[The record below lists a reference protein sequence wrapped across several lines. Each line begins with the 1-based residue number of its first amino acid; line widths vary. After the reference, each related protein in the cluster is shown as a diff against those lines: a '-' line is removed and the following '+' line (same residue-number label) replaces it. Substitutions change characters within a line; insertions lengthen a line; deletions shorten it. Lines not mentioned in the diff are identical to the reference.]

1 MKDFEKHGA
10 RCISTVLS
18 VLMLVSLIPVGTIFA
33 SAATNYYYKYN
44 PDYTTPNYTSTFE
57 EAWSEAQTSANGCV
71 GILSDVTPSSTLSTP
86 TNKRLTLELNGH
98 KINRNKLT
106 SSAGEDY
113 NVINVSEGST
123 LTVYGGTKA
132 NPKPSC
138 TNSFTYYSGNSSTAT
153 GTVTNKGLITGG
165 RNTLN
170 GGGIAVEK
178 SGTLNLY
185 YTAVSGNRADDGN
198 LTIGGYGGGVALRGD
213 YAKLNMHDSE
223 VSYNFAEAGGG
234 VCVRDAEYT
243 NITLER
249 TDSSAET
256 SSIMHNVA
264 TDDGG
269 GIAVSGSSDNCKI
282 KGDGDAEQGDRKSK
296 IEGNSATDN
305 GGGIYLDSENVVVDG
320 FDIDYNYAGNGGGMY
335 LDDETC
341 SVKNCYLYNNNTAG
355 DGGAI
360 YNDNDATT
368 LDTIR
373 IMNNTASKKGD
384 GVYSYGTVDIALA
397 GKCVIKSNDTQN
409 LYLDHNVAQNSY
421 IDHSLSKGSEVYVT
435 YGSDHV
441 AQLTKKSGTYD
452 DSFFYSDASG
462 YYFKWFPH
470 DSTGDHNDRNIYRV
484 SGTKPS
490 KVTPTAISQRTMA
503 TSFTYQDEPVIRG
516 IFEYPNFVDESMDCE
531 ASYYYSDGYFKD
543 SPKTYNEH
551 LATLSIN
558 MTMAAMYSNIGG
570 SGSDSAEYR
579 DKSNNIRQMMSDI
592 GCKDEDIFV
601 NDFNVRRPTN
611 KTIGV
616 CISSKSLPDGE
627 KLVIVAVRGGGY
639 EAEWASNV
647 SIGSTDEANGFRDAA
662 NTVFS
667 ELQGYLNRKNI
678 DGSDSKTKYWIA
690 GFSRA
695 GATANL
701 TAKRVVDA
709 YDTSGERTFA
719 YPVEAP
725 KGALKSEATLA
736 NATGKYRCIHNVLN
750 FCDLVPWVAPG
761 GMGFARYGVDHYVP
775 GAATTVTPYS
785 TNYGTVADNG
795 LWNVGDSNYR
805 AQKAKMLTQL
815 KAMNDDVVYDDYF
828 HMATI
833 QYIGGV
839 LTDNFIAESD
849 KTHSGTT
856 NMSPETWIPKFWS
869 AFQGWGFDFDG
880 DASTTSGSKPDK
892 QVTINTGSKIRT
904 NFASTVVKGSKSFQT
919 ALAEVMSMVFG
930 MEAEKKEKLMGCT
943 DGLIDR
949 IGTTKLIGIYTNFI
963 NTTFSGMIGS
973 SDFDET
979 VEDIWTALTALSTED
994 EAKGYHSLTEYLT
1007 EDELEEL
1014 HSALPAILYPVLEF
1028 LAQDYENY
1036 NQDHIGTLAY
1046 NATRLIQNHYP
1057 EVAASWIRT
1066 YDSYYDN
1073 DTTPVTLAAGTGG
1086 KKKPHYPAVEVKS
1099 NSTGE
1104 VTTYD
1109 GTASIIK
1116 VNPLDEIRIVPN
1128 DSDYKNTGE
1137 GIYYCYPNA
1146 VLENERGWHA
1156 FSDAIVFDN
1165 LNADSGTD
1173 DTFTI
1178 DTFSAHYDM
1187 AADGTKTVGKTSA
1200 FDSTKRTYTF
1210 KVVEKIEPTAAPTE
1224 PQATEPETSAPTQ
1237 PATTA
1242 PAGSYMSGKYYTALQ
1257 NVSLTGNNRTD
1268 IVNIA
1273 KSQIGYMEGNNEN
1286 QLDGLTTN
1294 GSGNY
1299 TEYGRWYGLQDMWCA
1314 MFVSWCANQAGV
1326 DTSVIP
1332 KTASTV
1338 TALNYFIK
1346 QGTAHTRASIAAG
1359 EYTPKTGD
1367 IIFYKSERNTAITN
1381 HIGIVTSFSGTTI
1394 NAIEG
1399 NTSSATISTN
1409 GGCVRSKSYSIT
1421 NTFIV
1426 YVCSPKYPSD
1436 LSSVNNVEFNS
1447 TKYDYRSWSNA
1458 DNRWGDRT
1466 IGSGTN
1472 TVGAS
1477 SGITTAA
1484 LKLAVQAGLKN
1495 ASDYNVADF
1504 VTEMNRKNG
1513 YTASGAM
1520 YWDVAKST
1528 LGFDGVEAN
1537 LVPENTDG
1545 LSFDDEKQQII
1556 NRILEGKHMAL
1567 YVADSKGVKS
1577 WVAVDEAMT
1586 LSTGEIYIMDAT
1598 TDLDSNADVRAKDK
1612 YESLRRIACFTG
1624 GQIAYELIG
1633 SDDYRIWH
1641 KYDPRWKE
1649 TNLGGEYDVY
1659 AKGDLIIASTKL
1671 AIQAGLKNPQLYN
1684 INSAITDTKKGANSG
1699 FSSAGNMYWADAAQ
1713 ALGFDSYN
1721 ANLLSSGTYSSIG
1734 YYNTIKDYIN
1744 AGKHM
1749 VILLNDDKT
1758 HNGEQIWVAV
1768 DEARTLSS
1776 GYIWVWRSNA
1786 DAADGG
1792 EKSGDNM
1799 WRLDALSDS
1808 FKRVACFTGGETKT
1822 VEDHLVYLPGS
1833 FNGWR
1838 ENREM
1843 VQGEDGKCRKTV
1855 YLPKG
1860 NYEFKVLAD
1869 GYWYGNNGTITNT
1882 NIDTNDG
1889 NGWSFDGDGNNC
1901 TLSVTYDEGGYFTFI
1916 FNPPGYASYE
1926 RHLLVTYSAEPPQQ
1940 GDVDPIIDTGAE
1952 DYRKWNLTDE
1962 RWANDSLNKTDSVF
1976 MNDSRSGYGDLYVA
1990 AAKLMVLT
1998 GKATPETIDP
2008 GKLAA
2013 QTKTNST
2020 SGEFDWDDYAK
2031 VSGLKKV
2038 NKSLIP
2044 NGTYETRLGGKTGT
2058 NSGKTLKQ
2066 YILDNHYHL
2075 FIRIDDFSGGYGWA
2089 LVDEAMTAS
2098 ATGGEIYVWL
2108 SRSTSSKGTD
2118 DNPVLLSS
2126 ISTTFKRVAA
2136 FSGGNTVVQTTFSG
2150 NNGAEVSGEY
2160 SFNDM
2165 TAEIN
2170 SGDYVPYGAV
2180 VTVNGTPA
2188 EGYEYDGWTHTA
2200 SEPVSTSGSLSY
2212 TATVAA
2218 TVTYRTKAIEN
2229 SVSYSPEAHFTY
2241 AANNPTSAAAG
2252 TSVSFT
2258 ITPDTDYV
2266 ATVFVEATDGAPVS
2280 ITKSSNTYS
2289 FTMPNSNVN
2298 VSVEMN
2304 YEDYRTWSRTDS
2316 RWAETK
2322 LGTSSYNVG
2331 GATAGM
2337 GDLVVAVTKLSKQ
2350 AGSNVTDVND
2360 AAARLKAGGGLGST
2374 GMLDWAGTVNSNMG
2388 FTSYKRVRAG
2398 GTVAQMTSEITAG
2411 ISSGRRYVLQTD
2423 SEGWVAVDE
2432 SQTALTGDVYVMSSG
2447 DNADGNADIKLSE
2460 ITDSVSG
2467 YAYFTG
2473 GSAPSQTE
2481 RTVTFTGSEHIGVSA
2496 SYTVGE
2502 NTYNL
2507 TSGDKVYD
2515 GMTVSFKAEAEAG
2528 FEFEDWICSVN
2539 PDQKYGAELVVT
2551 VTDDVTVTCTEREDI
2566 LLMGDANDDG
2576 TVDIKDVT
2584 YIQKYLVGLVDEL
2597 SSKQRGF
2604 ADVNHDSLVTI
2615 RDATLIQ
2622 MYLAGKVTEL

>member
-1 MKDFEKHGA
+1 MKIIKSHVT
-10 RCISTVLS
+10 RYISVVL
-18 VLMLVSLIPVGTIFA
+18 VILMIVSLIPAGTVFVN
-33 SAATNYYYKYN
+33 AAETNYYYKYN
-44 PDYTTPNYTSTFE
+44 PDYTTLNYTSTFE
-57 EAWSEAQTSANGCV
+57 EAWNEAQTSANGVV
-71 GILSDVTPSSTLSTP
+71 GILSDVTLTSTP
-86 TNKRLTLELNGH
+86 ATSKNKSLTLELNGH
-98 KINRNKLT
+98 KLNRNKLT
-106 SSAGEDY
+106 SGAGGDC

-132 NPKPSC
+132 NPKPSS
-138 TNSFTYYSGNSSTAT
+138 TNSFTYYSGSNTTAT

-185 YTAVSGNRADDGN
+185 YTAVSGNRADDGAA
-198 LTIGGYGGGVALRGD
+198 TIGGYGGGIALRGD

-223 VSYNFAEAGGG
+223 VSYNFAEVGGG
-234 VCVRDAEYT
+234 VCVRDAKYT

-441 AQLTKKSGTYD
+441 AQLTKKPGTYD

-462 YYFKWFPH
+462 YYFKWFPRD
-470 DSTGDHNDRNIYRV
+470 DSGAHNDRNIYRV

-490 KVTPTAISQRTMA
+490 KVTPADISQRTTS

-516 IFEYPNFVDESMDCE
+516 IFEYPNFVDESKDCE
-531 ASYYYSDGYFKD
+531 ATYYYSDGYFKD
-543 SPKTYNEH
+543 SAKTYNEH
-551 LATLSIN
+551 LATLSAN

-647 SIGSTDEANGFRDAA
+647 SIGATDEANGFRDAA
-662 NTVFS
+662 NIVFS
-667 ELQGYLNRKNI
+667 ELKKYMSRKDI
-678 DGSDSKTKYWIA
+678 DAADSKTKYWVA

-695 GATANL
+695 GATSNL
-701 TAKRVVDA
+701 TAKRIVDA

-719 YPVEAP
+719 YPIEAP
-725 KGALKSEATLA
+725 KGALKSEATPA
-736 NATGKYRCIHNVLN
+736 NASGKYRCIHNVLN

-775 GAATTVTPYS
+775 GAATSVTPYS
-785 TNYGTVADNG
+785 TSYGTVADNA
-795 LWNVGDSNYR
+795 LWNVGSNLYQT
-805 AQKAKMLTQL
+805 QKAKMLAQL

-833 QYIGGV
+833 KYIGGV
-839 LTDNFIAESD
+839 LTDNFIKESD
-849 KTHSGTT
+849 TNHSGSA
-856 NMSPETWIPKFWS
+856 NMSVEAWIPKFWS
-869 AFQGWGFDFDG
+869 AFQGWAFDFDG
-880 DASTTSGSKPDK
+880 NASETSGSKPDK
-892 QVTINTGSKIRT
+892 QVSVNSGSAIRR
-904 NFASTVVKGSKSFQT
+904 NYAETVVKGSKSFQT
-919 ALAEVMSMVFG
+919 ALAYVMNLVFG
-930 MEAEKKEKLMGCT
+930 MEPERKEKLMGCF
-943 DGLIDR
+943 DGIIDR

-963 NTTFSGMIGS
+963 NKTFSGMIGS

-979 VEDIWTALTALSTED
+979 VEDIWTALTVLSTAD
-994 EAKGYHSLTEYLT
+994 EAKGYHSIAEYLT
-1007 EDELEEL
+1007 EDELDEL
-1014 HSALPAILYPVLEF
+1014 HQALPAILYPVLEF

-1036 NQDHIGTLAY
+1036 DQDHIGTLAY

-1057 EVAASWIRT
+1057 EVAASWIRS

-1073 DTTPVTLAAGTGG
+1073 DTNPVTFAA
-1086 KKKPHYPAVEVKS
+1086 KEKPHYPAVEVK
-1099 NSTGE
+1099 NYKTGT
-1104 VTTYD
+1104 VTSYD
-1109 GTASIIK
+1109 GTSETIT
-1116 VNPLDEIRIVPN
+1116 VNERDEIRLVPN
-1128 DSDYKNTGE
+1128 NNEYKNTGE

-1146 VLENERGWHA
+1146 ASEDERGWHA
-1156 FSDAIVFDN
+1156 FSDPIVLKN
-1165 LNADSGTD
+1165 LNAEDYSDAGTD
-1173 DTFTI
+1173 NKFTI
-1178 DTFSAHYDM
+1178 DAFSAHYDR

-1210 KVVEKIEPTAAPTE
+1210 NVSETETVNPSEPV
-1224 PQATEPETSAPTQ
+1224 SD
-1237 PATTA
+1237 
-1242 PAGSYMSGKYYTALQ
+1242 GSYMSGKYYAALQ
-1257 NVSLTGNNRTD
+1257 NVKLTGNMRTD

-1273 KSQIGYMEGNNEN
+1273 KSQNGYMEGNNAN
-1286 QLDGLTTN
+1286 QLDGMTEN

-1314 MFVSWCANQAGV
+1314 MFVSWCADQAGV
-1326 DTSVIP
+1326 STSVIP

-1346 QGTAHTRASIAAG
+1346 QGVAHTRASIAAG
-1359 EYTPKTGD
+1359 EYTPKAGD
-1367 IIFYKSERNTAITN
+1367 IIFFKSSRNTAITN
-1381 HIGIVTSFSGTTI
+1381 HIGVVTSFSGTTI
-1394 NAIEG
+1394 NTIEG

-1409 GGCVRSKSYSIT
+1409 GGCVRTKSYSIT
-1421 NTFIV
+1421 NTYIV

-1436 LSSVNNVEFNS
+1436 SSSVNNIEFDG
-1447 TKYDYRSWSNA
+1447 TKYDYRSWANA
-1458 DNRWGDRT
+1458 DARWGDIA
-1466 IGSGTN
+1466 IGSGD
-1472 TVGAS
+1472 TVVGNS
-1477 SGITTAA
+1477 SGISTATV
-1484 LKLAVQAGLKN
+1484 KLAIQAGLKT

-1504 VTEMNRKNG
+1504 VKAMNSANG

-1520 YWDVAKST
+1520 YWDVAKT
-1528 LGFDGVEAN
+1528 KAGFSGVEAN
-1537 LVPENTDG
+1537 LLPENDDG
-1545 LSFDDEKQQII
+1545 ISFDAEKQQII
-1556 NRILEGKHMAL
+1556 NWILEGKHMAL

-1586 LSTGEIYIMDAT
+1586 LSTGEIYVMDASS
-1598 TDLDSNADVRAKDK
+1598 DLDSNADVKVKEK

-1659 AKGDLIIASTKL
+1659 SKGDLIIASTKL

-1684 INSAITDTKKGANSG
+1684 INTAISDTKKGANSG
-1699 FSSAGNMYWADAAQ
+1699 FSGAGNMYWADATQ

-1721 ANLLSSGTYSSIG
+1721 ANLLSSGTYSSTG
-1734 YYNTIKDYIN
+1734 YYNTIKNYIN
-1744 AGKHM
+1744 EGKHL
-1749 VILLNDDKT
+1749 VILLNDNKT
-1758 HNGEQIWVAV
+1758 HNGEEIWAAV

-1776 GYIWVWRSNA
+1776 GYVWVWRSNA

-1799 WRLDALSDS
+1799 WRLDALSDT

-1833 FNGWR
+1833 FNGWT

-1843 VQGEDGKCRKTV
+1843 VQGEDGRCRKTV

-1882 NIDTNDG
+1882 NIDTNNG
-1889 NGWSFDGDGNNC
+1889 NGWTFDGDGNNC
-1901 TLSVTYDEGGYFTFI
+1901 TLSVTYDEGGYFTFT
-1916 FNPPGYASYE
+1916 FNPPGYESFE
-1926 RHLLVTYSAEPPQQ
+1926 RNLLITYSATPPQQ
-1940 GDVDPIIDTGAE
+1940 GDVDPIIDTGTD

-1990 AAKLMVLT
+1990 AAKLMILT
-1998 GKATPETIDP
+1998 GKATPETMDP

-2020 SGEFDWDDYAK
+2020 SGMFDWDDFK
-2031 VSGLKKV
+2031 TVSGLTKV
-2038 NKSLIP
+2038 NTSLIP

-2058 NSGKTLKQ
+2058 NTGKTLKQ
-2066 YILDNHYHL
+2066 YILDSKYHL
-2075 FIRIDDFSGGYGWA
+2075 FIKIDDFSGGYGWA

-2136 FSGGNTVVQTTFSG
+2136 FSGGNSVVQTTFSG

-2165 TAEIN
+2165 TAELN
-2170 SGDYVPYGAV
+2170 SGDYVPKGAV
-2180 VTVNGTPA
+2180 VTVSGKPA
-2188 EGYEYDGWTHTA
+2188 KDYEFDTWTHNL
-2200 SEPVSTSGSLSY
+2200 SGVSDTTQTKLTY
-2212 TATVAA
+2212 TANSAA
-2218 TVTYRTKAIEN
+2218 TITYKTKAKEKDI
-2229 SVSYSPEAHFTY
+2229 SYSRESRFTY
-2241 AANNPTSAAAG
+2241 VTKPSSAAPG
-2252 TSVSFT
+2252 TSVSFKLN
-2258 ITPDTDYV
+2258 PDSDYL
-2266 ATVFVEATDGAPVS
+2266 ATVFVETADGNPVS
-2280 ITKSSNTYS
+2280 VTTSSNTYT
-2289 FTMPNSNVN
+2289 FTMPSSDVN
-2298 VSVEMN
+2298 VSVEMS
-2304 YEDYRTWSRTDS
+2304 YDDYRKWSKSDS
-2316 RWAETK
+2316 RWANTT
-2322 LGTSSYNVG
+2322 LGTSGKKVSG
-2331 GATAGM
+2331 TTAGM

-2350 AGSNVTDVND
+2350 AGSNVTDVNN
-2360 AAARLKAGGGLGST
+2360 AVTKLNAGGGLGST
-2374 GMLDWAGTVNSNMG
+2374 GYLDWAGTVNSNMG
-2388 FTSYKRVRAG
+2388 FTAYNRVNTSGTTAG
-2398 GTVAQMTSEITAG
+2398 ITSEIVEG
-2411 ISSGRRYVLQTD
+2411 VNSGKHYVIKVNNTI
-2423 SEGWVAVDE
+2423 GWVAVDE
-2432 SQTALTGDVYVMSSG
+2432 TLTKLTGEVYVMRSG
-2447 DNADGNADIKLSE
+2447 DNPDENADVRLS
-2460 ITDSVSG
+2460 DLSANFSN

-2473 GSAPSQTE
+2473 GENVVPTE
-2481 RTVTFTGSEHIGVSA
+2481 RTINFSGSEHISIFA
-2496 SYTVGE
+2496 SYTIGD
-2502 NTYNL
+2502 NTYSL
-2507 TSGDKVYD
+2507 ESGDKVYD
-2515 GMTVSFKAEAEAG
+2515 GMTVHFRADAATG
-2528 FEFEDWICSVN
+2528 YEFGYWSCN
-2539 PDQKYGAELVVT
+2539 LTPDQQNEAELVVT
-2551 VTDDVTVTCTEREDI
+2551 ATDDISVSCTEKTKDDAEVLFR
-2566 LLMGDANDDG
+2566 MGDANADG
-2576 TVDIKDVT
+2576 KVDISDVT
-2584 YIQKYLVGLVDEL
+2584 YIQKYLVGIVSDMTIQEQML
-2597 SSKQRGF
+2597 
-2604 ADVNHDSLVTI
+2604 ADVNHDGKVSI
-2615 RDATLIQ
+2615 RDATCIQ
-2622 MYLAGKVTEL
+2622 MYLAGMVTEL